1 MRLPATCRLACF
13 VSFACFVSVHS
24 RCAGKLPALPALRA
38 APRSFYPC
46 APHVIFPFCFA
57 YCPKHLRQY
66 HFFFALSSPIAKIF
80 FFFFLFFLPA
90 GTVPSTVSR
99 CRARRYFIHSL
110 STLYYYNAPSLT
122 AQLTGD
128 YRDRTCTGKCSS
140 ALLDHTIIIKR
151 GPKSSEKSF

>member
-1 MRLPATCRLACF
+1 MRC
-13 VSFACFVSVHS
+13 
-24 RCAGKLPALPALRA
+24 
-38 APRSFYPC
+38 
-46 APHVIFPFCFA
+46 
-57 YCPKHLRQY
+57 Q
-66 HFFFALSSPIAKIF
+66 ALSQKYFS
-80 FFFFLFFLPA
+80 FFLFFLPA

-99 CRARRYFIHSL
+99 CHARRYFIHSL

-151 GPKSSEKSF
+151 GPSPLKNHFDLRRTNVRHRVKTMCFVSSRYPAQNLCMIVIQGRKNEIQQKSRNKY